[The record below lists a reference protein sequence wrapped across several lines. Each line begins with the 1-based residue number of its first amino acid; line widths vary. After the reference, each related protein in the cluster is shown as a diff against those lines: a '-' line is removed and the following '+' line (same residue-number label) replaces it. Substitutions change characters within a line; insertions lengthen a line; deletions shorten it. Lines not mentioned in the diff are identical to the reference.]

1 MKIRLTLLAALVMF
15 ASALLSQQPKKY
27 KPRQFKRQPV
37 WIEMMNDPSANYY
50 QTLRAFREYWK
61 SRVLPKEPMENPDY
75 ETFEKEVGLLKEGES
90 EKERER
96 EKNRKQGEETIKY
109 AAEVRA
115 FKGWMQDTK
124 PWVRA
129 DGSIV
134 PMAERQSVIDRQAEE
149 LREIEKKNG
158 KK

>member
-1 MKIRLTLLAALVMF
+1 MKIRLTYLLALVMIATAMF
-15 ASALLSQQPKKY
+15 SQQPKKY
-27 KPRQFKRQPV
+27 KSRQFKRQPV
-37 WIEMMNDPSANYY
+37 WIEMMNDPNANYY
-50 QTLRAFREYWK
+50 LTLRAFRDYWK
-61 SRVLPKEPMENPDY
+61 SRVLPKEPMESAEN
-75 ETFEKEVGLLKEGES
+75 ESFESEVGLLKDGES

-96 EKNRKQGEETIKY
+96 EKNRKPGEETLKY

-115 FKGWMQDTK
+115 FKGWIQDTK
-124 PWVRA
+124 PWVRT

-134 PMAERQSVIDRQAEE
+134 PMAERQSIIDKQAQE